1 MEWETAPEVRIASTS
16 GTHAKQVL
24 KDVIKAR
31 KEKGLCLRYGNTS
44 YRIRN
49 YTYLALIR
57 LESYSTSRSRTSKI
71 SASRVC
77 QVNEVLG
84 ELDSSDFK
92 DE

>member
-1 MEWETAPEVRIASTS
+1 MASMS
-16 GTHAKQVL
+16 GTHAKRVS

-31 KEKGLCLRYGNTS
+31 KEKGLCLYYGNTS

-49 YTYLALIR
+49 YMYLVLIR
-57 LESYSTSRSRTSKI
+57 LESYSTSRSRTLKI
-71 SASRVC
+71 SASRVR

>member
-1 MEWETAPEVRIASTS
+1 MASAS
-16 GTHAKQVL
+16 GTYIKRVS

-31 KEKGLCLRYGNTS
+31 KEKGLYLHYRNTS
-44 YRIRN
+44 HRIRN
-49 YTYLALIR
+49 CTYLALIR
-57 LESYSTSRSRTSKI
+57 LGADSGSRTSKI

-84 ELDSSDFK
+84 ELDSSDFE